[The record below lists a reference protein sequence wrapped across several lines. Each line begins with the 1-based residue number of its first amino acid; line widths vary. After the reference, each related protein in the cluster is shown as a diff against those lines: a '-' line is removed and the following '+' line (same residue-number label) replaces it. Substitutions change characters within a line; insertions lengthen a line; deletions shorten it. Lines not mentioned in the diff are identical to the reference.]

1 MIQSPKSLTAVVHVR
16 FHYNDEKI
24 NKPPSRQ
31 EMELFSQLREQASE
45 MEPDLQEILLQFAG
59 HLKKASSDGK
69 RKETGEQSP
78 D

>member
-1 MIQSPKSLTAVVHVR
+1 MIQSLKSLTAVVHVR
-16 FHYNDEKI
+16 FNNDEKI

-45 MEPDLQEILLQFAG
+45 MEPELQDILLQFAG
-59 HLKKASSDGK
+59 HLKKTSTDGK